1 MALHRR
7 VEFRIR
13 ILKRLIGNL
22 GPNLNTA
29 NIQKINRV
37 VDLKEK
43 LLLHAKKAFGVK
55 KRSGAH
61 KNRSDKEDFDK
72 LVDNLTELKA
82 DQIVPGR
89 QFGNIKYA
97 KNLLDSERFNAAEFY
112 RWVATKNKDAV
123 EVYQSSNASTALPK
137 SQ

>member
-43 LLLHAKKAFGVK
+43 LLLHAKKAKRQKGK
-55 KRSGAH
+55 KA
-61 KNRSDKEDFDK
+61 KE
-72 LVDNLTELKA
+72 KA
-82 DQIVPGR
+82 
-89 QFGNIKYA
+89 N
-97 KNLLDSERFNAAEFY
+97 
-112 RWVATKNKDAV
+112 
-123 EVYQSSNASTALPK
+123 YQSRLVLK
-137 SQ
+137 F